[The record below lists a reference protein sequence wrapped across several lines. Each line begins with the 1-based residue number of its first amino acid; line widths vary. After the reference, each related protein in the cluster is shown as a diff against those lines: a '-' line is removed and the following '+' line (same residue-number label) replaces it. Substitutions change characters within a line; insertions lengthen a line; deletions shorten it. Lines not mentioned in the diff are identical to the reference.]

1 MRRFLGAALLVCA
14 PGLSADPFIV
24 EDLHKAK
31 ANAKVESICRTCHG
45 MDGLGT
51 IAGVPNLSGQKYDYL
66 VIQLEA
72 YRNAKRHHPQM
83 SIIAQMLSDA
93 DIRNVAKWY
102 SSIKITVEL
111 PE

>member
-1 MRRFLGAALLVCA
+1 MRRFLCAAHLVCA
-14 PGLSADPFIV
+14 AGLSANPVIAQ
-24 EDLHKAK
+24 DLHQAK
-31 ANAKVESICRTCHG
+31 AKVESVCRTCHG

-72 YRNAKRHHPQM
+72 YRDAKRHHPQM
-83 SIIAQMLSDA
+83 SIIAQMLSDE

-111 PE
+111 PK

>member
-1 MRRFLGAALLVCA
+1 MRRFLRAALLVCA
-14 PGLSADPFIV
+14 AGLSVSSVIAH
-24 EDLHKAK
+24 DLNKAK
-31 ANAKVESICRTCHG
+31 AKVESVCRTCHG
-45 MDGLGT
+45 VDGLGT

-72 YRNAKRHHPQM
+72 YRDAKRHHPQM
-83 SIIAQMLSDA
+83 SIIAQMLSDD

>member
-1 MRRFLGAALLVCA
+1 MRRFLCAAHLVCA
-14 PGLSADPFIV
+14 AGLSVNPVIAQ
-24 EDLHKAK
+24 DLHQAKAK
-31 ANAKVESICRTCHG
+31 VGSVCRTCHG

-72 YRNAKRHHPQM
+72 YRDAKRHHPQM
-83 SIIAQMLSDA
+83 SIIAQMLSDE

>member
-1 MRRFLGAALLVCA
+1 
-14 PGLSADPFIV
+14 
-24 EDLHKAK
+24 
-31 ANAKVESICRTCHG
+31 
-45 MDGLGT
+45 MDGVGT
-51 IAGVPNLSGQKYDYL
+51 IAGAPNLSGQKYDYL

-72 YRNAKRHHPQM
+72 YRDAKRHHPQM
-83 SIIAQMLSDA
+83 SLIAQMLSDE